1 MRLTRFLSIT
11 AMAAGLAF
19 SGSRAADAGDG
30 TFAKPLGVV
39 ELFTSQGCNSCPP
52 ADAALR
58 KLAARGD
65 VVALGYHVDYWDYL
79 GWSDTLGSKAN
90 TERQYAYARG
100 LKRRGVYTPQAVING
115 RAHTNGGRYREI
127 VAAMEQDMAA
137 ARGPAIGVKL
147 TDLGDRIHVET
158 EGTAGGD
165 AGKVHIVLVYFRRH
179 SEVDIKRGENAGR
192 TIGYVN
198 AVVDYQTIGMWEG
211 APLTVDIPHSELA
224 AKNAD
229 GCAVLLQKATSG
241 GDPGEII
248 GAAILP
254 RQTS

>member
-1 MRLTRFLSIT
+1 MQLTRFFSI
-11 AMAAGLAF
+11 AALVAALAAF
-19 SGSRAADAGDG
+19 GVSDAAADES
-30 TFAKPLGVV
+30 KPVKLLGVV

-52 ADAALR
+52 ADAALQ

-90 TERQYAYARG
+90 SERQYAYARG

-115 RAHTNGGRYREI
+115 RAHTNGGHYREI
-127 VAAMEQDMAA
+127 VATMEQDMAA
-137 ARGPAIGVKL
+137 GRGPAVGLKL
-147 TDLGDRIHVET
+147 TDLGDRIHVEAD
-158 EGTAGGD
+158 GAKGAD

-179 SEVDIKRGENAGR
+179 SDVAIERGENAGR

-211 APLTVDIPHSELA
+211 EPLTVDIPHSEFT

-229 GCAVLLQKATSG
+229 GCAVLLQKATDG
-241 GDPGEII
+241 GHPGEII